1 MTSAEYFYSN
11 SAHKYKV
18 SLLIYISASVKQL
31 HHIWQPTTDV
41 TSALQHTTTWQFH
54 ESDWQDTEEE
64 VSLCLVRCCRT
75 HYLH

>member
-41 TSALQHTTTWQFH
+41 TSALQHTTTWQFY
-54 ESDWQDTEEE
+54 ESDWQDTEE
-64 VSLCLVRCCRT
+64 VSLCLVRCCGT
-75 HYLH
+75 HYH